1 MAWTRQ
7 VRCGLRIAGP
17 GLALALLA
25 AATAGVVVTAAGPT
39 FWTVST
45 AADLLRGTSSGMLV
59 GLDGVVTLGPQ
70 LTPRLTST
78 PAQVWSLAAG
88 ADGTIWAGTGGDGRL
103 LRLRPGQAEEVA
115 ATTAEGA
122 VFAVAV
128 SGSQTYY
135 ATSPEGRVYVI
146 DGTAAARP
154 FFDPKEKY
162 IWALAV
168 DRQGHL
174 WVGAGTPAVIY
185 RVDSSGT
192 GRPVYRPPAAHVVCL
207 ATDADGRM
215 LAGTES
221 PGRVYRFDA
230 ADRPSVILDSGLTE
244 ARAIVPGRNGELYV
258 AAIGRGEESA
268 PGTGETTSIAVA
280 MPPPTMTAPTPGAPA
295 TSSPPSGRRSTVF
308 RVDRSGSWDTYWDT
322 PDVIYDLA
330 LDADGGLF
338 AASGPDGRLYKIVG
352 VQKAQLL
359 TGVDAHQV
367 TRLLTGPGGHL
378 AAFATANPGR
388 VIAVGSAL
396 QSPASYVS
404 PVRDTK
410 SASTWGAIRW
420 ESAGAVTLQ
429 TRTGNTEK
437 PDETWTDW
445 SAPYSHPDG
454 ERVTSPVGRF
464 IQWKAVLTSGPGAT
478 PQLTSVTLAYLP
490 RNTPP
495 VVSSITAYP
504 PGVVFQLQFSDD
516 GAIAGMDSATAD
528 ARKTPGEAMP
538 QTLGRRMFQKGL
550 QTITWKADDAD
561 GDRMAYTVTYR
572 RVGDTTW
579 HTLKADWTDS
589 ILVWDTTTVADGHYV
604 VRVTASDAPANTP
617 DRALTGERDSDSI
630 TVDNT
635 PPVIT
640 ITVSRQGAAIHL
652 LVHAVDATSP
662 IEKLEY
668 SIGGGAWQLVYP
680 GTGLADSPDER
691 YDILVAT
698 EADLAR
704 MVVRVTDALQ
714 NVATQPAPIR

>member
-1 MAWTRQ
+1 VWCACRSAATA
-7 VRCGLRIAGP
+7 V
-17 GLALALLA
+17 ALALLV
-25 AATAGVVVTAAGPT
+25 AATSGVVTMAAGPT

-45 AADLLRGTSSGMLV
+45 SADLLRGTSSGMLV

-88 ADGTIWAGTGGDGRL
+88 ADGTIWAGTGVDGRL
-103 LRLRPGQAEEVA
+103 LRLRPGQAEEIA
-115 ATTAEGA
+115 ATTTESA

-128 SGSQTYY
+128 SGSRTYF
-135 ATSPEGRVYVI
+135 ATSPDGRVYVI
-146 DGTAAARP
+146 DGATAARP

-168 DRQGHL
+168 DRQGQL

-185 RVDSSGT
+185 RVDPSGT
-192 GRPVYRPPAAHVVCL
+192 GRPLYRPPAAHVVCFT
-207 ATDADGRM
+207 TDADGRM

-230 ADRPSVILDSGLTE
+230 ADRPSVVLDSGLTE
-244 ARAIVPGRNGELYV
+244 ARAIVAGRNGELYV
-258 AAIGRGEESA
+258 AAIGREDSA
-268 PGTGETTSIAVA
+268 PSTGETASIAVA
-280 MPPPTMTAPTPGAPA
+280 MPPATTTATAGAPPA
-295 TSSPPSGRRSTVF
+295 PPPPSARRSTVF
-308 RVDRSGSWDTYWDT
+308 RVDASGSWDTYWDT
-322 PDVIYDLA
+322 SDVIYDLA

-338 AASGPDGRLYKIVG
+338 AASGPEGRLYKVVG
-352 VQKAQLL
+352 SQKAQLL

-367 TRLLTGPGGHL
+367 TRLLTGAGGHL
-378 AAFATANPGR
+378 VAFATANPGR
-388 VIAVGSAL
+388 VIAVGTAR

-420 ESAGAVTLQ
+420 ESTGAVTLQ
-429 TRTGNTEK
+429 TRTGNTDK

-445 SAPYSHPDG
+445 SAPYSHADG

-464 IQWKAVLTSGPGAT
+464 VQWKAVLTSASGPA
-478 PQLTSVTLAYLP
+478 PELTSVTLAYLP
-490 RNTPP
+490 RNTRP
-495 VVSSITAYP
+495 VVSSITVHP

-528 ARKTPGEAMP
+528 ARKAPNEAP
-538 QTLGRRMFQKGL
+538 PPALGRRMFQKGL

-561 GDRMAYTVTYR
+561 GDRIAYTVTYR
-572 RVGDTTW
+572 RVGDATW
-579 HTLKADWTDS
+579 HTLKADWADS

-617 DRALTGERDSDSI
+617 DRALTGERDSDPI

-635 PPVIT
+635 PPVLT
-640 ITVSRQGAAIHL
+640 MTVSRQGAAIHL

-662 IEKLEY
+662 IDKLEY
-668 SIGGGAWQLVYP
+668 SISGGVWQLVYP
-680 GTGLADSPDER
+680 VTGLADSPDER
-691 YDILVAT
+691 YDIPVAT
-698 EADLAR
+698 EADLTR
-704 MVVRVTDALQ
+704 MVVRATDALQ
-714 NVATQPAPIR
+714 NVATQPAPVR

>member
-1 MAWTRQ
+1 MCSGCRSAAPT
-7 VRCGLRIAGP
+7 V
-17 GLALALLA
+17 ALGLLA
-25 AATAGVVVTAAGPT
+25 AATSGIVATAAGPT

-103 LRLRPGQAEEVA
+103 LRLRPGQPEETA
-115 ATTAEGA
+115 ATTAENA
-122 VFAVAV
+122 IFAVAV
-128 SGSQTYY
+128 SGSRTYF
-135 ATSPEGRVYVI
+135 ATSPDGRVYVI
-146 DGTAAARP
+146 EGATAARP

-168 DRQGHL
+168 DRQGQL

-185 RVDSSGT
+185 RVDPSGT
-192 GRPVYRPPAAHVVCL
+192 GRPLYHPPAAHVVCF

-230 ADRPSVILDSGLTE
+230 ADRPSVVLDAGLTE
-244 ARAIVPGRNGELYV
+244 ARAIVTGRNGELYV
-258 AAIGRGEESA
+258 AAIGREDNA
-268 PGTGETTSIAVA
+268 PATGETASIAVA
-280 MPPPTMTAPTPGAPA
+280 MPPATTTVTAGAPPA
-295 TSSPPSGRRSTVF
+295 PSPPSSRRSTVF
-308 RVDRSGSWDTYWDT
+308 RVDASGSWDTYWDT

-338 AASGPDGRLYKIVG
+338 AASGPEGRLYKVVG
-352 VQKAQLL
+352 SQKAQLL

-367 TRLLTGPGGHL
+367 TRLLTGTGGHL
-378 AAFATANPGR
+378 VAFATANPGR
-388 VIAVGSAL
+388 VIAVGSSL

-410 SASTWGAIRW
+410 SASTWGAVRW
-420 ESAGAVTLQ
+420 ESTGGVTLQ
-429 TRTGNTEK
+429 TRTGNTDK

-445 SAPYSHPDG
+445 SPPYSHADG

-464 IQWKAVLTSGPGAT
+464 IQWKAVLTNASGPA
-478 PQLTSVTLAYLP
+478 PQLTSVTLAYLA
-490 RNTPP
+490 RNTRP
-495 VVSSITAYP
+495 VVSSITVHP

-516 GAIAGMDSATAD
+516 GAIAGMDTATAD
-528 ARKTPGEAMP
+528 ARKAPNEASSP
-538 QTLGRRMFQKGL
+538 ALGRHMLQKGL
-550 QTITWKADDAD
+550 QTLTWKADDAD

-572 RVGDTTW
+572 RVGDATW

-617 DRALTGERDSDSI
+617 DRALTGERDSDPI

-635 PPVIT
+635 PPVLT
-640 ITVSRQGAAIHL
+640 MTVSRQGAAIHL

-662 IEKLEY
+662 IDKLEY

-680 GTGLADSPDER
+680 VTGLADSPDER
-691 YDILVAT
+691 YDIPVVA
-698 EADLAR
+698 EADLAK
-704 MVVRVTDALQ
+704 MVVRATDASQ
-714 NVATQPAPIR
+714 NVATQPAPVR

>member
-1 MAWTRQ
+1 VASTGQARGGFQ
-7 VRCGLRIAGP
+7 RAAPRV
-17 GLALALLA
+17 ALALLA
-25 AATAGVVVTAAGPT
+25 AATSGVIAKAAGPT

-59 GLDGVVTLGPQ
+59 GLDGIVTLGPQ

-78 PAQVWSLAAG
+78 PAQVWSLSAG

-103 LRLRPGQAEEVA
+103 LRLRPGQPEEVA
-115 ATTAEGA
+115 ATTTESAI
-122 VFAVAV
+122 FAVAV
-128 SGSQTYY
+128 SGSRTYY
-135 ATSPEGRVYVI
+135 ATSPDGRVYVI

-168 DRQGHL
+168 DRQGQL

-185 RVDSSGT
+185 RVDPSGT
-192 GRPVYRPPAAHVVCL
+192 GRPLYHPPAAHVVCL
-207 ATDADGRM
+207 TTDADGRM

-244 ARAIVPGRNGELYV
+244 TRAIVTGRNGELFV
-258 AAIGRGEESA
+258 AAIGRGDDTA
-268 PGTGETTSIAVA
+268 PSSGETTSVAVA
-280 MPPPTMTAPTPGAPA
+280 MPPTPTTATAIPPAP
-295 TSSPPSGRRSTVF
+295 SSPPSGRRSTVF
-308 RVDRSGSWDTYWDT
+308 RVDASGSWDTYWDT

-352 VQKAQLL
+352 SQKAQLL

-367 TRLLTGPGGHL
+367 TRLLTGTGGHL
-378 AAFATANPGR
+378 VAFATANPGR

-420 ESAGAVTLQ
+420 ESTGTVTLQ

-445 SAPYSHPDG
+445 SAPYSHADG

-464 IQWKAVLTSGPGAT
+464 VQWKAVLTSGSGAA

-490 RNTPP
+490 RNARP
-495 VVSSITAYP
+495 VVSSITAHP

-516 GAIAGMDSATAD
+516 GAIAGMDNATAD
-528 ARKTPGEAMP
+528 ARKAPSEAAP
-538 QTLGRRMFQKGL
+538 SVLGRRMFQKGL

-561 GDRMAYTVTYR
+561 GDRMVYTVTYR
-572 RVGDTTW
+572 RVGDATW

-617 DRALTGERDSDSI
+617 DRALTGEHDSDPI

-635 PPVIT
+635 PPVMT
-640 ITVSRQGAAIHL
+640 MTVSRQGAAIHL

-662 IEKLEY
+662 IDKVEY

-680 GTGLADSPDER
+680 VTGLADSPDER

-704 MVVRVTDALQ
+704 MVVRATDALQ
-714 NVATQPAPIR
+714 NVATQPTPVR